1 MKIILTIEE
10 IIKRCLWSKYK
21 KFVLKN
27 NTEEE
32 INDIIIKNSLIEI
45 SENDAFVVG
54 LLKIVETENLIHQF
68 NLHIVDFLKNKST
81 INENV
86 VLINKSSLMKEII
99 EYKDVFP
106 TEYQADI
113 GFIKKIEELKVFID
127 KIYDDVDKLNITK
140 INIKEK
146 IYTYVRSNEVQKI
159 ISEYLYKV

>member
-68 NLHIVDFLKNKST
+68 NLHIIDFLKNKST
-81 INENV
+81 IHESV
-86 VLINKSSLMKEII
+86 VLINKTSLMKEIM
-99 EYKDVFP
+99 EYKDMFP
-106 TEYQADI
+106 IVYQADAN
-113 GFIKKIEELKVFID
+113 FIKKIEELKIFITN
-127 KIYDDVDKLNITK
+127 IYDDVDRLNITK

-146 IYTYVRSNEVQKI
+146 IYTFVRSNEIQKI
-159 ISEYLYKV
+159 INEYLYKV